1 MINTAFIPAA
11 CRRIAI
17 SFVLLLAGLG
27 LRAQTTLREG
37 MAILEQRHG
46 IHFVYDSSLPLDKK
60 VGQADGRTLEE
71 ALYQLFEES
80 DIRYEIKGNHV
91 ILKRIRKMTVC
102 GLITDAET
110 GETLIGAGAM
120 TGNAGAVT
128 NNFGFYSLTIPVGKE
143 QIEITYSYVGY
154 APQTISIPARSN
166 RTVNVQLVPGA
177 KLQEA
182 VVTAQKESG
191 IAATKM
197 SAIEVPLQVVKS
209 APALFGES
217 DVIKTL
223 QLLPGVQGGTE
234 GFSGIYVRGGGPDE
248 NLLLLDGIPIYNAE
262 HLLGIFSIFQ
272 PEAIKKMTLYKGSF
286 PARYGG
292 RISGIV
298 DVRTNDGNLYETH
311 GNFGISMLADKFHLE
326 GPLWEGRTSYS
337 VSARGMHT
345 LFLTP
350 VLKAVKFDGNYFFYD
365 LDAKVTHRINDR
377 NRLYFNVY
385 NGMDDL
391 YYRHKESYDGASVKS
406 FNNGKLG
413 VRWGNTVAALR
424 WNHVMG
430 PRLFSNTTLAYNR
443 YKMVMETEMLSEE
456 TLVGKL
462 TDQNLYRFDY
472 RSGMRDRVL
481 KTDFEYNPGPSHRI
495 HFGGNYTHHTFIPET
510 LTNVNQQIID
520 TQVQI
525 DTTWNLRSESRQVGH
540 EIGLYAE
547 DDIRIGHALTLNPGL
562 HVSLFNTQGKSYFSV
577 EPRLSA
583 KVDFADGWSAK
594 ASYSRMSQYIH
605 LLSSSQISLPLDLW
619 VPITKDI
626 APETADQYSLGF
638 YYSGISGWE
647 FSLEGYWKKMN
658 NVLEYKDGV
667 SFLFNS
673 DGWENKVETG
683 RGRAVGLELFVE
695 KTMGKTT
702 GWLGYT
708 LSRSDRIFPTINA
721 GQRFPY
727 RYDRRHKVNLVV
739 NHRFNEKFD
748 LSATWTYA
756 SGGTTTIPERSV
768 VMVNP
773 SEELFLEEFVP
784 SRNNYRLPASHTL
797 NLGFNFHRKLRR
809 GEGIWNLSIYNAYNR
824 MNPNFVVQDTD
835 SYMQAFQDES
845 ESRNEYIMKTK
856 LVKLTLL
863 PIFPSVGYTRSF

>member
-1 MINTAFIPAA
+1 MNMIRKTLPTV
-11 CRRIAI
+11 
-17 SFVLLLAGLG
+17 VLLLVATGLW
-27 LRAQTTLREG
+27 AQTTLREG
-37 MAILEQRHG
+37 MAALEQRYG
-46 IHFVYDSSLPLDKK
+46 VHFVYDAALPLEKK
-60 VGQADGRTLEE
+60 ARQAEGVTLEQ
-71 ALYQLFEES
+71 ALNSLFEGP

-91 ILKRIRKMTVC
+91 VLRKVRKVTIS
-102 GLITDAET
+102 GLITDAAT
-110 GETLIGAGAM
+110 GETLIGAGA
-120 TGNAGAVT
+120 TVGRDGAVT
-128 NNFGFYSLTIPVGKE
+128 NNFGFYSLTIPEKE
-143 QIEITYSYVGY
+143 EVQVTYSYVGY
-154 APQTISIPARSN
+154 ATQTVTIPARSN
-166 RTVNVQLVPGA
+166 QTVHVQLVPGA
-177 KLQEA
+177 SLEEA

-191 IAATKM
+191 IASTKM
-197 SAIEVPLQVVKS
+197 SAIEVPLQVIKS
-209 APALFGES
+209 APALFGEA

-292 RISGIV
+292 RISSIV

-311 GNFGISMLADKFHLE
+311 GSFGVSMLADKFHLE
-326 GPLWEGRTSYS
+326 GPLWKGRTSYS
-337 VSARGMHT
+337 ISARGMHT
-345 LFLTP
+345 LLLTP
-350 VLKAVKFDGNYFFYD
+350 ILKAVKFDGNYFFYD
-365 LDAKVTHRINDR
+365 LDAKLTHRFDDR

-391 YYRHKESYDGASVKS
+391 YYRHKETQDYTLGAPIKS
-406 FNNGKLG
+406 FDQGKLG
-413 VRWGNTVAALR
+413 IRWGNTVAALR
-424 WNHVMG
+424 WNHVLSG
-430 PRLFSNTTLAYNR
+430 KLFSNTTLAYNR
-443 YKMVMETEMLSEE
+443 YRMVMETEMLSEE
-456 TLVGKL
+456 TVGGTL
-462 TDQNLYRFDY
+462 SDRNLYRFDY
-472 RSGMRDRVL
+472 RSGMRDWVL
-481 KTDFEYNPGPSHRI
+481 KTDFEYNPAPSHRI
-495 HFGGNYTHHTFIPET
+495 HFGGSYTHHTFIPET
-510 LTNVNQQIID
+510 LTNVNQQIMD
-520 TQVQI
+520 TQVQV
-525 DTTWNLRSESRQVGH
+525 DTTWHLKSNSRQTGH

-547 DDIRIGHALTLNPGL
+547 DDIRLGQAWTLNPGL
-562 HVSLFNTQGKSYFSV
+562 YVSLFNTQGKSYFSV

-583 KVDFADGWSAK
+583 KVDLAQDWSAK
-594 ASYSRMSQYIH
+594 ASYSRMSQYVH
-605 LLSSSQISLPLDLW
+605 LLTSSQVSLPLDLW

-638 YYSGISGWE
+638 YYSGLRGWE

-683 RGRAVGLELFVE
+683 RGRAMGLELFIE

-708 LSRSDRIFPTINA
+708 LSRSDRVFPTVNA
-721 GQRFPY
+721 GRWFPY
-727 RYDRRHKVNLVV
+727 RYDRRHQVNLVV

-748 LSATWTYA
+748 LSATWNYA

-768 VMVNP
+768 VMTAPNG
-773 SEELFLEEFVP
+773 ELFLEDLVP

-797 NLGFNFHRKLRR
+797 NLGFNFHRKRQR
-809 GEGIWNLSIYNAYNR
+809 GEGVWNLSIYNVYNR
-824 MNPNFVVQDTD
+824 MNPNFVVRDTD
-835 SYMQAFQDES
+835 SYMSSFVDES
-845 ESRNEYIMKTK
+845 GSDSQYIVKSK

>member
-1 MINTAFIPAA
+1 MRKLRQI
-11 CRRIAI
+11 
-17 SFVLLLAGLG
+17 FVTTSLLLAATGLW
-27 LRAQTTLREG
+27 AQTTLREG
-37 MAILEQRHG
+37 MAALEQKYG
-46 IHFVYDSSLPLDKK
+46 VHFVYDAALPLEKRAGK
-60 VGQADGRTLEE
+60 VDGATLEQ
-71 ALYQLFEES
+71 ALDSLFEGT
-80 DIRYEIKGNHV
+80 DIRYEVNGNHV
-91 ILKRIRKMTVC
+91 VLRKVRNVTIS
-102 GLITDAET
+102 GLITDAAT
-110 GETLIGAGAM
+110 GETLIGAGA
-120 TGNAGAVT
+120 TVGRDGAVT
-128 NNFGFYSLTIPVGKE
+128 NNFGFYSLTIPEKE
-143 QIEITYSYVGY
+143 EVKVTYSYVGY
-154 APQTISIPARSN
+154 ATQTVTIPARSN
-166 RTVNVQLVPGA
+166 RTVHVQLVPGA
-177 KLQEA
+177 SLEEA

-191 IAATKM
+191 IASTKM
-197 SAIEVPLQVVKS
+197 SAIEVPLQVLKS
-209 APALFGES
+209 APARFGEA

-292 RISGIV
+292 RISSIV

-326 GPLWEGRTSYS
+326 GPLWKGRTSYS
-337 VSARGMHT
+337 ISARGMHT
-345 LFLTP
+345 LLLTP
-350 VLKAVKFDGNYFFYD
+350 ILKAVKFDGNYFFYD
-365 LDAKVTHRINDR
+365 LDAKITHRFDDR

-385 NGMDDL
+385 NGMDNL
-391 YYRHKESYDGASVKS
+391 YYRHKETQDYTWGAPIKS
-406 FNNGKLG
+406 FDQGKLG
-413 VRWGNTVAALR
+413 IRWGNTVAALR
-424 WNHVMG
+424 WNHVLSG
-430 PRLFSNTTLAYNR
+430 KLFSNTTLAYNR
-443 YKMVMETEMLSEE
+443 YRMVMETEMLSEE
-456 TLVGKL
+456 TVGGTL
-462 TDQNLYRFDY
+462 SDRNLYRFDY
-472 RSGMRDRVL
+472 RSGMRDWVL
-481 KTDFEYNPGPSHRI
+481 KTDFEYNPAPSHRI
-495 HFGGNYTHHTFIPET
+495 HFGGSYTHHTFIPET
-510 LTNVNQQIID
+510 LTNVNQQIMD
-520 TQVQI
+520 TQVQV
-525 DTTWNLRSESRQVGH
+525 DTTWHLKSNSRQTGH

-547 DDIRIGHALTLNPGL
+547 DDIRLGRAWTLNPGL
-562 HVSLFNTQGKSYFSV
+562 HVSLFNTQGRSYFSV

-583 KVDFADGWSAK
+583 KVDLSQDWSAK
-594 ASYSRMSQYIH
+594 ASYSRMSQYVH
-605 LLSSSQISLPLDLW
+605 LLTSSQVSLPLDLW

-638 YYSGISGWE
+638 YYSGLRGWE

-683 RGRAVGLELFVE
+683 RGRAMGLELFIE

-708 LSRSDRIFPTINA
+708 LSRSDRVFPTVNA
-721 GQRFPY
+721 GRWFPY
-727 RYDRRHKVNLVV
+727 RYDRRHNVNLVV

-768 VMVNP
+768 VMMNP
-773 SEELFLEEFVP
+773 SGELFLEEYVP

-797 NLGFNFHRKLRR
+797 NLGFNFHRKHRR

-824 MNPNFVVQDTD
+824 MNPNFVVRDTD
-835 SYMQAFQDES
+835 SYMSSFVDES
-845 ESRNEYIMKTK
+845 GSDSQYIVKSK
-856 LVKLTLL
+856 LVKLTFL

>member
-1 MINTAFIPAA
+1 MNMIRKTLPTV
-11 CRRIAI
+11 
-17 SFVLLLAGLG
+17 VLLLVATGLW
-27 LRAQTTLREG
+27 AQTTLREG
-37 MAILEQRHG
+37 MAALEQKFG
-46 IHFVYDSSLPLDKK
+46 VHFVYDAALPLERKA
-60 VGQADGRTLEE
+60 GQADGATLEQ
-71 ALYQLFEES
+71 ALNSLFEGT
-80 DIRYEIKGNHV
+80 DIRYEVNGNHV
-91 ILKRIRKMTVC
+91 VLRKVRKVTIS
-102 GLITDAET
+102 GLITDAAT
-110 GETLIGAGAM
+110 GETLIGAGA
-120 TGNAGAVT
+120 TVGRDGAVT
-128 NNFGFYSLTIPVGKE
+128 NNFGFYSLTIPEKE
-143 QIEITYSYVGY
+143 EVQVTYSYVGY
-154 APQTISIPARSN
+154 ATQTVTIPARSN
-166 RTVNVQLVPGA
+166 RTVHVQLVPGA
-177 KLQEA
+177 SLEEA

-191 IAATKM
+191 IASTKM
-197 SAIEVPLQVVKS
+197 SAIEVPLQFIKS
-209 APALFGES
+209 APALFGEA

-292 RISGIV
+292 RISSIV

-311 GNFGISMLADKFHLE
+311 GNFGISMLTDKFHLE
-326 GPLWEGRTSYS
+326 GPLWKGRTSYS
-337 VSARGMHT
+337 ISARGMHT
-345 LFLTP
+345 LLLTP
-350 VLKAVKFDGNYFFYD
+350 ILKAVKFDGNYFFYD
-365 LDAKVTHRINDR
+365 LDAKVTHRFDDR

-391 YYRHKESYDGASVKS
+391 YYRHKETQDYTLEAPIKS
-406 FNNGKLG
+406 FDQGKLG
-413 VRWGNTVAALR
+413 IRWGNTVAALR
-424 WNHVMG
+424 WNHVLSG
-430 PRLFSNTTLAYNR
+430 KLFSNTTVAYNR
-443 YKMVMETEMLSEE
+443 YRMVMETEMLSEE
-456 TLVGKL
+456 TVGGTL
-462 TDQNLYRFDY
+462 SDRNLYRFDY
-472 RSGMRDRVL
+472 RSGMRDWVL
-481 KTDFEYNPGPSHRI
+481 KTDFEYNPVPTHRI

-510 LTNVNQQIID
+510 LTNVNQQIMD
-520 TQVQI
+520 TQVQV
-525 DTTWNLRSESRQVGH
+525 DTTWHLKSNSRQTGH
-540 EIGLYAE
+540 EVGLYAE
-547 DDIRIGHALTLNPGL
+547 DDIRLGQAWTLNPGL

-583 KVDFADGWSAK
+583 KVDLAQDWSAK
-594 ASYSRMSQYIH
+594 ASYSRMSQYVH
-605 LLSSSQISLPLDLW
+605 LLTSSQVSLPLDLW

-638 YYSGISGWE
+638 YYSGLRGWE

-683 RGRAVGLELFVE
+683 RGRAMGLELFIE

-721 GQRFPY
+721 GRWFPY
-727 RYDRRHKVNLVV
+727 RYDRRHQVNLVV

-748 LSATWTYA
+748 LSATWNYA

-773 SEELFLEEFVP
+773 SGELFLEEYVP

-797 NLGFNFHRKLRR
+797 NLGFNFHRKHRR
-809 GEGIWNLSIYNAYNR
+809 GEGVWNLSIYNVYNR
-824 MNPNFVVQDTD
+824 MNPNFVVRDTD
-835 SYMQAFQDES
+835 SYMSSFADES
-845 ESRNEYIMKTK
+845 GSDSQYIVKSK

>member
-1 MINTAFIPAA
+1 MNMIRKTLATVF
-11 CRRIAI
+11 
-17 SFVLLLAGLG
+17 LLLVATGLW
-27 LRAQTTLREG
+27 AQTTLRER
-37 MAILEQRHG
+37 MAALEQKFG
-46 IHFVYDSSLPLDKK
+46 VHFVYDAALPLEKK
-60 VGQADGRTLEE
+60 AGQAEGVTLEQ
-71 ALYQLFEES
+71 ALESLFEGT

-91 ILKRIRKMTVC
+91 VLRKVRNVTIS
-102 GLITDAET
+102 GLITDAAT
-110 GETLIGAGAM
+110 GETLIGAGA
-120 TGNAGAVT
+120 TVGRDGAVT
-128 NNFGFYSLTIPVGKE
+128 NNFGFYSLTIPEKE
-143 QIEITYSYVGY
+143 EVKVTYSYVGY
-154 APQTISIPARSN
+154 ATQTVTIPARSN
-166 RTVNVQLVPGA
+166 RTVHVQLVPGA
-177 KLQEA
+177 SLEEA

-191 IAATKM
+191 IASTKM
-197 SAIEVPLQVVKS
+197 SAIEVPLQVLKS
-209 APALFGES
+209 APALFGEA

-292 RISGIV
+292 RISSIV

-326 GPLWEGRTSYS
+326 GPLWKGRTSYS
-337 VSARGMHT
+337 ISARGMHT
-345 LFLTP
+345 LLLTP
-350 VLKAVKFDGNYFFYD
+350 ILKAVKFDGNYFFYD
-365 LDAKVTHRINDR
+365 LDAKITHRFDDR

-391 YYRHKESYDGASVKS
+391 YYRHKETQDYTLGAPIKS
-406 FNNGKLG
+406 FDQGKLG
-413 VRWGNTVAALR
+413 IRWGNTVAALR
-424 WNHVMG
+424 WNHVLSG
-430 PRLFSNTTLAYNR
+430 KLFSNTTLAYNR
-443 YKMVMETEMLSEE
+443 YRMVMETEMLSEE
-456 TLVGKL
+456 TVGGTL
-462 TDQNLYRFDY
+462 SDRNLYRFDF
-472 RSGMRDRVL
+472 RSGIRDWVL
-481 KTDFEYNPGPSHRI
+481 KTDFEYNPAPSHRI
-495 HFGGNYTHHTFIPET
+495 HFGGSYTHHTFIPET
-510 LTNVNQQIID
+510 LTNVNQQIMD
-520 TQVQI
+520 TQVQV
-525 DTTWNLRSESRQVGH
+525 DTTWHLKSNSRQTGH

-547 DDIRIGHALTLNPGL
+547 DDIRLGQAWTLNPGL

-583 KVDFADGWSAK
+583 KVDLAQDWSAK
-594 ASYSRMSQYIH
+594 ASYSRMSQYVH
-605 LLSSSQISLPLDLW
+605 LLTSSQVSLPLDLW

-638 YYSGISGWE
+638 YYSGLRGWE

-683 RGRAVGLELFVE
+683 RGRAMGLELFIE

-708 LSRSDRIFPTINA
+708 LLRSDRVFSTINA
-721 GQRFPY
+721 GRWFPY
-727 RYDRRHKVNLVV
+727 RYDRRHQVNLVV

-748 LSATWTYA
+748 LSATWNYA

-768 VMVNP
+768 VMTAPNG
-773 SEELFLEEFVP
+773 ELFLEDLVP

-797 NLGFNFHRKLRR
+797 NLGFNFHRKHRR
-809 GEGIWNLSIYNAYNR
+809 GEGVWNLSIYNVYNR
-824 MNPNFVVQDTD
+824 MNPNFVVRDTD
-835 SYMQAFQDES
+835 SYMSSSVDES
-845 ESRNEYIMKTK
+845 GSDSQFIVKSK

>member
-1 MINTAFIPAA
+1 MNMIRKTLPIV
-11 CRRIAI
+11 
-17 SFVLLLAGLG
+17 VLLLAATGLW
-27 LRAQTTLREG
+27 AQTTLREG
-37 MAILEQRHG
+37 MAALEKKYG
-46 IHFVYDSSLPLDKK
+46 VHFVYDAALPLEKK
-60 VGQADGRTLEE
+60 AGQVDGTTLEQ
-71 ALYQLFEES
+71 ALESLFEGT
-80 DIRYEIKGNHV
+80 DIRYEVNGNHV
-91 ILKRIRKMTVC
+91 VLRKVRKVTIS
-102 GLITDAET
+102 GLITDAAT
-110 GETLIGAGAM
+110 GETLIGAGA
-120 TGNAGAVT
+120 TVGRDGAVT
-128 NNFGFYSLTIPVGKE
+128 NNFGFYSLTIPEKE
-143 QIEITYSYVGY
+143 EVKITYSYVGY
-154 APQTISIPARSN
+154 ATQTLTIPARSN
-166 RTVNVQLVPGA
+166 RTVHVQLVPGA
-177 KLQEA
+177 SLKEA

-191 IAATKM
+191 IASTKM
-197 SAIEVPLQVVKS
+197 SAIEVPLQVLKS
-209 APALFGES
+209 APALFGEA

-292 RISGIV
+292 RISSIV

-326 GPLWEGRTSYS
+326 GPLWKGRTSYS
-337 VSARGMHT
+337 ISARGMHT
-345 LFLTP
+345 LLLTP
-350 VLKAVKFDGNYFFYD
+350 ILKAVKFDGNYFFYD
-365 LDAKVTHRINDR
+365 LDAKITHRFDDR

-385 NGMDDL
+385 NGMDNL
-391 YYRHKESYDGASVKS
+391 YYRHKETQDYTWGAPIKS
-406 FNNGKLG
+406 FDQGKLG
-413 VRWGNTVAALR
+413 IRWGNTVAALR
-424 WNHVMG
+424 WNHVLSG
-430 PRLFSNTTLAYNR
+430 KLFSNTTLAYNR
-443 YKMVMETEMLSEE
+443 YRMVMETEMLSEE
-456 TLVGKL
+456 TVGGTL
-462 TDQNLYRFDY
+462 SDRNLYRFDY
-472 RSGMRDRVL
+472 RSGMRDWVL
-481 KTDFEYNPGPSHRI
+481 KTDFEYNPAPSHRI
-495 HFGGNYTHHTFIPET
+495 HFGGSYTHHTFIPET
-510 LTNVNQQIID
+510 LTNVNQQIMD
-520 TQVQI
+520 TQVQV
-525 DTTWNLRSESRQVGH
+525 DTTWHLKSNSRQTGH
-540 EIGLYAE
+540 EVGLYAE
-547 DDIRIGHALTLNPGL
+547 DDIRLGQAWTLNPGL

-583 KVDFADGWSAK
+583 KVDLAQDWSAK
-594 ASYSRMSQYIH
+594 ASYSRMSQYVH
-605 LLSSSQISLPLDLW
+605 LLTSSQVSLPLDLW

-638 YYSGISGWE
+638 YYSGLRGWE

-683 RGRAVGLELFVE
+683 RGRAMGLELFIE

-708 LSRSDRIFPTINA
+708 LSRSDRVFPTVNA
-721 GQRFPY
+721 GRWFPY
-727 RYDRRHKVNLVV
+727 RYDRRHNVNLVV

-768 VMVNP
+768 VMMNP
-773 SEELFLEEFVP
+773 NGELFLEEYVP

-797 NLGFNFHRKLRR
+797 NLGFNFHRKHRR
-809 GEGIWNLSIYNAYNR
+809 GEGVWNLSIYNVYNR
-824 MNPNFVVQDTD
+824 MNPNFVVRDTD
-835 SYMQAFQDES
+835 SYMSSFVDES
-845 ESRNEYIMKTK
+845 GSDSQYIVKSK

>member
-1 MINTAFIPAA
+1 MNMIRKTLPIV
-11 CRRIAI
+11 
-17 SFVLLLAGLG
+17 VLLLAATGLW
-27 LRAQTTLREG
+27 AQTTLREG
-37 MAILEQRHG
+37 MAALEQRYG
-46 IHFVYDSSLPLDKK
+46 VHFVYDAALPLEKK
-60 VGQADGRTLEE
+60 AGQADGTTLEQ
-71 ALYQLFEES
+71 ALESLFEGT

-91 ILKRIRKMTVC
+91 VLRKVRKVTIS
-102 GLITDAET
+102 GLITDAAT
-110 GETLIGAGAM
+110 GETLIGAGA
-120 TGNAGAVT
+120 TVGRDGAVT
-128 NNFGFYSLTIPVGKE
+128 NNFGFYSLTIPEKE
-143 QIEITYSYVGY
+143 EVKVTYSYVGY
-154 APQTISIPARSN
+154 ATQTVTIPARSN
-166 RTVNVQLVPGA
+166 RTVHVQLVPGA
-177 KLQEA
+177 SLEEA

-191 IAATKM
+191 IASTKM
-197 SAIEVPLQVVKS
+197 SAIEVPLQVIKS
-209 APALFGES
+209 APALFGEA

-292 RISGIV
+292 RISSIV

-326 GPLWEGRTSYS
+326 GPLWKGRTSYS
-337 VSARGMHT
+337 ISARGMHT
-345 LFLTP
+345 LLLTP
-350 VLKAVKFDGNYFFYD
+350 ILKAVKFDGNYFFYD
-365 LDAKVTHRINDR
+365 LDAKLTHRFDDR

-391 YYRHKESYDGASVKS
+391 YYRHKETQDYTLGAPIKS
-406 FNNGKLG
+406 FDQGKLG
-413 VRWGNTVAALR
+413 IRWGNTVAALR
-424 WNHVMG
+424 WNHVLSG
-430 PRLFSNTTLAYNR
+430 KLFSNTTLAYNR
-443 YKMVMETEMLSEE
+443 YRMVMDTEMLSEE
-456 TLVGKL
+456 TVGGTL
-462 TDQNLYRFDY
+462 SDRNLYRFDY
-472 RSGMRDRVL
+472 RSGMRDWVL
-481 KTDFEYNPGPSHRI
+481 KTDFEYNPAPSHRI
-495 HFGGNYTHHTFIPET
+495 HFGGSYTHHTFIPET
-510 LTNVNQQIID
+510 LTNVNQQIMD
-520 TQVQI
+520 TQVQV
-525 DTTWNLRSESRQVGH
+525 DTTWHLKSNSRQTGR

-547 DDIRIGHALTLNPGL
+547 DDIRLGRAWTLNPGL
-562 HVSLFNTQGKSYFSV
+562 HVSLFNTQGRSYFSV

-583 KVDFADGWSAK
+583 KVDLSQDWSAK
-594 ASYSRMSQYIH
+594 ASYSRMSQYVH
-605 LLSSSQISLPLDLW
+605 LLTSSQVSLPLDLW

-638 YYSGISGWE
+638 YYSGLRGWE

-683 RGRAVGLELFVE
+683 RGRAMGLELFIE

-708 LSRSDRIFPTINA
+708 LSRSDRVFPTVNA
-721 GQRFPY
+721 GRWFPY
-727 RYDRRHKVNLVV
+727 RYDRRHNVNLVV

-748 LSATWTYA
+748 LSATWTFA

-768 VMVNP
+768 VMMNP
-773 SEELFLEEFVP
+773 SGELFLEEYVP

-797 NLGFNFHRKLRR
+797 NLGFNFHRKHRR

-824 MNPNFVVQDTD
+824 MNPNFVVRDTD
-835 SYMQAFQDES
+835 SYMSSFVDES
-845 ESRNEYIMKTK
+845 GSDSQYIVKSK
-856 LVKLTLL
+856 LVKLTFL